1 MKYAIISDIH
11 SNLEALE
18 AVLADIKDHSVDKIF
33 CLGDIIGYGGSPKE
47 CIALVREQCDLIVV
61 GNHDHAVIGMT
72 NYQYFNNNAKQAI
85 EWTKEQL
92 DPEEISFM
100 HSLDFTI
107 REKNMFLT
115 HSSLYKPY
123 EWSYILREK
132 ESFNI
137 FHRMDDAFL
146 CFIGHS
152 HIPLIIEYDYMNIVA
167 LELGN
172 NFRLNPKNQY
182 IVNAG
187 SVGQPRDQI
196 NKAPYLLYDSKK
208 LNIKLIRVEYDIEK
222 AKSKILEAG
231 LPYFLA
237 ERLDDGR

>member
-1 MKYAIISDIH
+1 MRYAIISDIH

-18 AVLADIKDHSVDKIF
+18 AVLADIKKNSIDKIF
-33 CLGDIIGYGGSPKE
+33 CLGDIIGYGASPKE
-47 CIALVREQCDLIVV
+47 CLELVRSKCELIVV

-72 NYQYFNNNAKQAI
+72 NYQYFNNNAKHAI
-85 EWTKEQL
+85 KWTKEQL
-92 DPEEISFM
+92 NQEEISFL

-107 REKNMFLT
+107 QEDNIFLT

-137 FHRMDDAFL
+137 FHRMDNAFI

-152 HIPLIIEYDYMNIVA
+152 HIPLIIEYNYIDIQAMEI
-167 LELGN
+167 GSS
-172 NFRLNPKNQY
+172 FRLNTKNQY

-196 NKAPYLLYDSKK
+196 NKAPYVIYDSKT
-208 LNIKLIRVEYDIEK
+208 LNIKLMRVKYDIEK
-222 AKSKILEAG
+222 AKKKILEAG